1 MATKLKPLNEQILV
15 VTGASSGIGLVTARM
30 AAKRGVRAIVL
41 AARSGSALTQL
52 EQEINATGKTQAVAV
67 VTDVADE
74 NAMREVAMVARE
86 RFGGFDTWVNNAG
99 VSIYGRLTEV
109 SHEDHRRLF
118 ETNFWGVVHGSRIA
132 LEQLR
137 DRGGALINIG
147 STLSDRA
154 IPLQGMYVASKHA
167 VKGFT
172 DALRMEVE
180 EAKLP
185 VSVTL
190 IKPAAIDTPY
200 TAHAKNYMEDFP
212 KNPPPVYAPE
222 LVAETILYAAEH
234 PVRDLFVGGA
244 GKAFQM
250 MEHAAPRATDKLM
263 ERAMF
268 RQQHSGKPKREGNGL
283 HAASNDLRERGDYD
297 GMVRETSAYT
307 AAMTHPKTTAVL
319 ALVGLSAAAAGVAAL
334 LLHEPK
340 RESTTEKIAGYLKR
354 SPRLLAAAAEQVRR
368 ETPRQAARLG
378 GRAEDA
384 YGHTT
389 EAAEDAW
396 DYAREATGK
405 VAKAMAAANLVK
417 AVSRWW

>member
-1 MATKLKPLNEQILV
+1 MASKLKPLNEQVLV
-15 VTGASSGIGLVTARM
+15 ITGASSGIGLVTARM
-30 AAKRGVRAIVL
+30 AAQKGARGLVL
-41 AARSGSALTQL
+41 AARSDSALTQL
-52 EQEINATGKTQAVAV
+52 EQEINAAGKTQAVAV

-74 NAMREVAMVARE
+74 NAMREVARKANE
-86 RFGGFDTWVNNAG
+86 RFGGFDTWINNAG

-109 SHEDHRRLF
+109 SNDDHRRLF

-132 LEQLR
+132 VEHLR
-137 DRGGALINIG
+137 QRGGALINIG

-180 EAKLP
+180 EAELP

-200 TAHAKNYMEDFP
+200 TAHAKNYMKDFP
-212 KNPPPVYAPE
+212 NNPPPVYAPE

-250 MEHAAPRATDKLM
+250 MEHAAPRMTDRLM
-263 ERAMF
+263 EKALF
-268 RQQHSGKPKREGNGL
+268 RQMHSGKPKRDGDGL
-283 HAASNDLRERGDYD
+283 HAGNNDLRERGDYD
-297 GMVRETSAYT
+297 GMVRERSTYT
-307 AAMTHPKTTAVL
+307 AAMTHPKATTVL

-334 LLHEPK
+334 LMHNRRPD
-340 RESTTEKIAGYLKR
+340 TATEKLAGYLKR
-354 SPRLLAAAAEQVRR
+354 SPRLLAEAAEQVRR
-368 ETPRQAARLG
+368 QGGRQAAGFARNAKG
-378 GRAEDA
+378 AA
-384 YGHTT
+384 GHAS

-396 DYAREATGK
+396 DYARDATGK
-405 VAKAMAAANLVK
+405 VAKAMIAANLVK
-417 AVSRWW
+417 AVSRWR